1 MFDIKLLERLCKCN
15 GISGDEREVRELI
28 IDEIKPFT
36 DGISVDNLGNL
47 IVHKKGKNRAKS
59 KLMLS
64 AHMDEVGLMV
74 TDITLD
80 GYLKFDM
87 VGGIDRRVLL
97 GKSVTVGMNKIN
109 GVIGIKP
116 IHLCKSDE
124 NSRIPELSE
133 MYIDIGADSKEDALK
148 YIKYGDNI
156 NFVSGFTV
164 TFDCITSKALDD
176 RFGCLVL
183 IELIKSELEYDMD
196 FVFVVQE
203 EVGLRGAKVAAFTVN
218 PEFAL
223 VIETTTAADV
233 PELDENKQVC
243 NLSDG
248 AVISFMDRRTIYDK
262 EMVAFAFDC
271 AEKSGI
277 KAQYKRAVAGGN
289 DAGVIHSSKNGVR
302 TLAVSL
308 PCRYLHSP
316 NCVVNKQDCEN
327 MIKIVLELAQ
337 NIAGGKLC
345 SKESQN
351 DNFCQ

>member
-1 MFDIKLLERLCKCN
+1 MLDMKLLKRLCKCD
-15 GISGDEREVRELI
+15 GISGDEGEVRKLI
-28 IDEIKPFT
+28 IEEIKPYA
-36 DGISVDNLGNL
+36 DRISIDNLGNL

-74 TDITLD
+74 TDITSD
-80 GYLKFDM
+80 GYLKFDE

-97 GKSVTVGMNKIN
+97 GKSVTVGNNKIN
-109 GVIGIKP
+109 GVIGVKP
-116 IHLCKSDE
+116 IHLCKGE
-124 NSRIPELSE
+124 ETGRIPELSE

-148 YIKYGDNI
+148 NIKYGDSI
-156 NFVSGFTV
+156 NYVSDFTV
-164 TFDCITSKALDD
+164 TSDSITSKALDD

-196 FVFVVQE
+196 FAFVVQE
-203 EVGLRGAKVAAFTVN
+203 EVGLRGAKVAAFTVD

-223 VIETTTAADV
+223 VIETTTAADI
-233 PELDENKQVC
+233 PEIDTNKQVC

-248 AVISFMDRRTIYDK
+248 AVISVMDRRTIYDK
-262 EMVAFAFDC
+262 DMVALAFDC
-271 AEKSGI
+271 AEKSDI

-289 DAGVIHSSKNGVR
+289 DAGVIHSSKSGVR

-316 NCVVNKQDCEN
+316 NCIVNKQDCEN
-327 MIKIVLELAQ
+327 MIELVLMLAK
-337 NIAGGKLC
+337 NIAGGKL
-345 SKESQN
+345 SNKEN
-351 DNFCQ
+351 